1 MYDSDN
7 TDRVGYNSDSTQ
19 RGPAVKDWR
28 RKAYS
33 VEAMRMLARQVLP
46 KPVFDFGDGAAGDEL
61 ALRKNESSL
70 DQWALVPRPLNGAA
84 VRDTSIDLFG
94 HKLRQPVMIGP
105 TGLAGLFAANG
116 EQQAALAAQA
126 SGTGY
131 CLSHGS
137 VCTLEQLAQT
147 GAAPRWMQVFVYKDR
162 SFTQEHIDRAAAA
175 DYDGLVL
182 TIDNQLVGSR
192 ERDLRNG
199 FTIPPQ
205 FSITDLIAMAPKLPW
220 LLRMRKQ
227 LATIK
232 FGNYERYE
240 QSAGLASM
248 AALLPSLLDP
258 GMNWDDVKLIRQQW
272 SGTLLIKG
280 ILHPEDAAAAI
291 DHGVD
296 GIIVSNHGGRQ
307 LDAAV
312 ATVSALPVIAQVVDK
327 RIPVLVD
334 GGVRRGRHVLTA
346 LALGASACLVAR
358 PHLWGLAVAGQEGVE
373 HVLDIYQREL
383 DLAMGLCGIE
393 STDEICSDV
402 LFQPAFNGSLKSR

>member
-1 MYDSDN
+1 MYD
-7 TDRVGYNSDSTQ
+7 TDSTDHSATASKS
-19 RGPAVKDWR
+19 PLYKAVKDWR

-33 VEAMRMLARQVLP
+33 IEAMRRLARRVLP
-46 KPVFDFGDGAAGDEL
+46 KPVFDFSDGAAGDEL
-61 ALRKNESSL
+61 TLRSNQASL

-84 VRDTSIDLFG
+84 VRDTSINLFG
-94 HKLRQPVMIGP
+94 HRLTLPVIVGP
-105 TGLAGLFAANG
+105 TGLAGLFAADG
-116 EQQAALAAQA
+116 EQQAARAAQA
-126 SGTGY
+126 AGTGY

-147 GAAPRWMQVFVYKDR
+147 GAAPRWMQIFVYQDR
-162 SFTQEHIDRAAAA
+162 SFTHEHIARAAAA
-175 DYDGLVL
+175 GYDGIVL

-205 FSITDLIAMAPKLPW
+205 FSLTDMIAMAPKLPW

-227 LATIK
+227 LANIK

-240 QSAGLASM
+240 QAGGLASM

-258 GMNWDDVKLIRQQW
+258 GLNWDDVKDIRRQW
-272 SGTLLIKG
+272 PGTLLIKG
-280 ILHPEDAAAAI
+280 ILHPDDALAAI

-312 ATVSALPVIAQVVDK
+312 ASISALPQIARVVDN
-327 RIPVLVD
+327 RIPVLLD

-346 LALGASACLVAR
+346 IALGASACLIAR
-358 PHLWGLAVAGQEGVE
+358 PQLWGLAVAGQQGVE

-393 STDEICSDV
+393 NIAGITDEV
-402 LFQPAFNGSLKSR
+402 LFNEHRALYPDA